1 MWTST
6 PDGRFQPLLFEPIND
21 NIMGEWSSEA
31 NGLYEKRKTK
41 EEYFGRID
49 ELKSWN
55 TNSLSEQKKNSA
67 AREWKE
73 LEFVNY
79 TTATVPNKH
88 GTEVQKFIKS
98 HAMLNYR
105 QKQRKEDRGYFTR
118 EKKDTLRL
126 FVSDFVDGSKNAELH
141 P

>member
-49 ELKSWN
+49 ELKS
-55 TNSLSEQKKNSA
+55 
-67 AREWKE
+67 
-73 LEFVNY
+73 
-79 TTATVPNKH
+79 
-88 GTEVQKFIKS
+88 
-98 HAMLNYR
+98 
-105 QKQRKEDRGYFTR
+105 
-118 EKKDTLRL
+118 
-126 FVSDFVDGSKNAELH
+126 
-141 P
+141 